1 MPKTNQT
8 QTPGELFLGMLEKY
22 GLNCNNLAKEIQCSQ
37 TALRLISLDKS
48 RITTS
53 IALRLGKVFDTKPEF
68 WLLAQMNY
76 DLALAAEDKSVNKML
91 NSITKAEPAPKGKSK
106 AANAKTEKPKAKEKA
121 NAKAAPK
128 AKAKP
133 KAKEK

>member
-1 MPKTNQT
+1 MSKTNQT
-8 QTPGELFLGMLEKY
+8 PGKLFLGMLDKY

-53 IALRLGKVFDTKPEF
+53 IALRLGKVFNTKPEF

-76 DLALAAEDKSVNKML
+76 DLAMAAEDKSVSKML
-91 NSITKAEPAPKGKSK
+91 SGISKAEPAPKGKSK
-106 AANAKTEKPKAKEKA
+106 AAPVKTAKPKAK
-121 NAKAAPK
+121 AKAAPK
-128 AKAKP
+128 AKAKAKP
-133 KAKEK
+133 KAKEQ